1 MYQLIS
7 VLSIL
12 VILDRNH
19 FDNPVYSY
27 QGGGRREDDIGLLNN
42 TNHIRNNLVK
52 QNNATL
58 ERKRMA
64 VPSSSGDDDSC
75 KGAYGL
81 NNDLNSLKNK
91 DADATNPNIYHSL
104 EKLDHV
110 YDEIK
115 QKDKDVGEYENLLYH
130 KTIRRY
136 QGTIRINNV
145 KNSIGTWKDQR
156 RSETVK
162 SFLL

>member
-1 MYQLIS
+1 MVS
-7 VLSIL
+7 VLSNFF
-12 VILDRNH
+12 ILDRNH

-58 ERKRMA
+58 ERKRMG

-75 KGAYGL
+75 KGEFENVHLLYSVFKVNFLLGAYGL
-81 NNDLNSLKNK
+81 NGDLNSLKNR

-115 QKDKDVGEYENLLYH
+115 QKDKDIGEYKNLPCH
-130 KTIRRY
+130 KIVCK
-136 QGTIRINNV
+136 QMMI
-145 KNSIGTWKDQR
+145 
-156 RSETVK
+156 SEYY
-162 SFLL
+162 